1 MSPSRAEQ
9 DRRYRDLIDRLVDA
23 CKNGQGQIGSRRA
36 RAGVWHGSATP
47 DQLPDQHAI
56 NVLLARMPEG
66 DREVLA
72 GMLAHAFSSGAFA
85 ALVAL
90 HEAGMEPFDQAYEG
104 TPFNDFVG
112 RLDDWPWPE
121 GAERT

>member
-90 HEAGMEPFDQAYEG
+90 HEAGM
-104 TPFNDFVG
+104 
-112 RLDDWPWPE
+112 
-121 GAERT
+121 